1 MADLLTVYDDGEAN
15 SFIDCTIC
23 DKRIRGDT
31 NYKIHV
37 TTLQH
42 LKRERAL
49 ADKGLIPKPISL
61 PQWTSIKEYLT
72 YLNLNEPIIGLGDLV
87 QEEDFVSNDGSSL
100 LRYRCRLCAVQM
112 DLCDMATHVV
122 GRRHRQK
129 YLERHRPDLVTWEK
143 NSEKQ
148 AGVVARAKAAIVEKQ
163 EGWGNPVPLVRSE
176 KGRSV
181 RNRAPPHPS
190 SVRGGASSGRDRSKQ
205 NFYNQ
210 SYMEGDA
217 YRRPSHYHEDNQYDQ
232 SYRDDDPG
240 HPSGS
245 GNNRYDDPGHPS
257 GSGNNRYDDPGH
269 PSGSGNNQ
277 YDAPYS
283 QDSRQRSSYQEE
295 RDYMDR
301 PYWEDEMN
309 VGAFSGEGTPER
321 QRYMDKQDPQPYG
334 DEWYPEANSNRGP
347 YKSREGND
355 YYGNVSEN
363 RFGDSGVD
371 YQKSGRMRD
380 PMYMSH
386 HGAESG
392 MDESQQQSR
401 NLPYREKGREG
412 FQNETGRRGSFEMQE
427 YNKRQRYYPN
437 EDDLPA
443 KKKRKSRFSDASPL
457 EMVLSQ
463 KSQID
468 AMVLKYKQK
477 GRPMPYIKN
486 QASGS
491 NMDSAVTPRMEN
503 VLDVLNDIQIENV
516 QEANFL
522 KDKLCALLKEF
533 QTNKVQRTP
542 GQVLQNSTD
551 FTDSYHGGNTME
563 PHRDMP
569 DSRRLHDHGFQEPVR
584 YDRDMQGPREYLH
597 TRHVEEPKSMRQNR
611 VPEEPEY
618 QWDPYREGSA
628 GRSEE
633 RLVRHPDDRRVYRE
647 CAWNSRPLREEE
659 RVYTEQHR
667 YQHDYRS
674 GGDLYDPFEPSSSP
688 PLETGSSTLDKLAS
702 TLLELVARKAN

>member
-15 SFIDCTIC
+15 SFIDCPIC

-37 TTLQH
+37 TTMQH
-42 LKRERAL
+42 LKREIAL
-49 ADKGLIPKPISL
+49 ADKGLIPNPIPL
-61 PQWTSIKEYLT
+61 PEWTGIKEYLT

-87 QEEDFVSNDGSSL
+87 QEEDFISSDGSTL
-100 LRYRCRLCAVQM
+100 LRYRCRLCTVQM

-163 EGWGNPVPLVRSE
+163 EGWGNPVPLIRSE

-181 RNRAPPHPS
+181 RNRAAQACPS
-190 SVRGGASSGRDRSKQ
+190 SVQERASSGRDRSKQ
-205 NFYNQ
+205 SFYNQ
-210 SYMEGDA
+210 SYMEGNS
-217 YRRPSHYHEDNQYDQ
+217 YSRPSHYHEDNQYDQ
-232 SYRDDDPG
+232 SYRGDVPDHQSALGD
-240 HPSGS
+240 
-245 GNNRYDDPGHPS
+245 
-257 GSGNNRYDDPGH
+257 
-269 PSGSGNNQ
+269 NQ

-283 QDSRQRSSYQEE
+283 QDGRQRNFYNE
-295 RDYMDR
+295 REYTER
-301 PYWEDEMN
+301 PFSEDGMN
-309 VGAFSGEGTPER
+309 VGAFPGEGTPDR
-321 QRYMDKQDPQPYG
+321 QRYMDKGNPQPYK
-334 DEWYPEANSNRGP
+334 DEWYPESNPNRGS

-355 YYGNVSEN
+355 YYGNISEN
-363 RFGDSGVD
+363 RFGETGAD
-371 YQKSGRMRD
+371 YQESGRMRE

-386 HGAESG
+386 HGPGPS
-392 MDESQQQSR
+392 MDERQQQDR

-412 FQNETGRRGSFEMQE
+412 FQDVNETERRESFDMQN
-427 YNKRQRYYPN
+427 YNKRQRFYPN
-437 EDDLPA
+437 EDDLPS

-457 EMVLSQ
+457 EMALAQ
-463 KSQID
+463 KSQVD
-468 AMVLKYKQK
+468 AMLSKYKQK
-477 GRPMPYIKN
+477 GRGMPYMNN

-491 NMDSAVTPRMEN
+491 NMDSAATPRMEN

-533 QTNKVQRTP
+533 QTNKVQRTQ
-542 GQVLQNSTD
+542 GQVSQSSTD
-551 FTDSYHGGNTME
+551 FTDSYHSGNKME
-563 PHRDMP
+563 PHREMP
-569 DSRRLHDHGFQEPVR
+569 DLRRFDDHNFQQHVR

-597 TRHVEEPKSMRQNR
+597 TRHGEEAPKSLRQNR
-611 VPEEPEY
+611 VPEVSEY
-618 QWDPYREGSA
+618 QYNPYREGSA

-633 RLVRHPDDRRVYRE
+633 RMVHHPDDRRVYRE
-647 CAWNSRPLREEE
+647 AAWNSRPVREEE

-667 YQHDYRS
+667 YRHDYRS
-674 GGDLYDPFEPSSSP
+674 GGDLYDPCEPSSSP